1 MRMQKILNRNRAI
14 QVLLLLLLALPL
26 VVAGFYG
33 WQKYQWAQD
42 RMAELEPRYARLLGF
57 ESHRAE
63 LDLAETR
70 VRAMLTQY
78 AYPGSMEV
86 TQAGNDAQ
94 QRVRG
99 IFTQAGL
106 DLVSS
111 QVLPPKLEKQF
122 DRIPLTV
129 RLEGDLVA
137 LQSALVVLSGQSPAI
152 LVDGF
157 SAQTV
162 GVVKAEMPQ
171 RLAIQF
177 DLSVL
182 RMSKQ

>member
-1 MRMQKILNRNRAI
+1 
-14 QVLLLLLLALPL
+14 
-26 VVAGFYG
+26 
-33 WQKYQWAQD
+33 
-42 RMAELEPRYARLLGF
+42 
-57 ESHRAE
+57 
-63 LDLAETR
+63 
-70 VRAMLTQY
+70 MLTQY

-129 RLEGDLVA
+129 RLEGGLVA

-157 SAQTV
+157 SVQTV
-162 GVVKAEMPQ
+162 GVVKVDMPQ